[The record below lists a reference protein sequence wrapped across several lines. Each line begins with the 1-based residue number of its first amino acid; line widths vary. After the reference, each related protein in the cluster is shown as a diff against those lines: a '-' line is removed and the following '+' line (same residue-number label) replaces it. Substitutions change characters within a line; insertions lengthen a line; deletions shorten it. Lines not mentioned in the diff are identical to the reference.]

1 MAVKNTPEERKVLSM
16 INSLPIEDEI
26 KQEWIEIIRNTG
38 LNEDLVEVIKKKLG
52 EEEDESKKTEHMR
65 YLAEFSR
72 IIKQWR
78 LASQMKNFRQR

>member
-38 LNEDLVEVIKKKLG
+38 LNEELVEVIKKKLG

>member
-1 MAVKNTPEERKVLSM
+1 MALKNTPEERKVLLL
-16 INSLPIEDEI
+16 INSLPINDEI

-38 LNEDLVEVIKKKLG
+38 LNEELVEVIKKKLG

-78 LASQMKNFRQR
+78 LASQMKNFKQR

>member
-16 INSLPIEDEI
+16 INSLPIEDAI

-38 LNEDLVEVIKKKLG
+38 LNEELVEVIKKKLG
-52 EEEDESKKTEHMR
+52 QEEDESKKTEHMR

>member
-1 MAVKNTPEERKVLSM
+1 MAVKNTPEERKVLSL

-26 KQEWIEIIRNTG
+26 KQEWTEIIRSTG
-38 LNEDLVEVIKKKLG
+38 LNEELVEVIKKKLG
-52 EEEDESKKTEHMR
+52 DEEDESKKTEHMR